1 VVRDS
6 KWEVKGVGDFNGD
19 GKADVLWQDTVSG
32 WTLIW
37 FMDGATKT
45 STGVPKTSAGA
56 PAQMGDTAWQIKQVG
71 DFNGDGKADVLWH
84 HAGSGQTLIWL
95 MDGATIIS
103 VGVPGVVSDPN
114 WQVKGVGDFN
124 GDGKADVLWH
134 HATSGQTAIWLMDG
148 EKKISVGAPGIVK

>member
-1 VVRDS
+1 
-6 KWEVKGVGDFNGD
+6 
-19 GKADVLWQDTVSG
+19 
-32 WTLIW
+32 
-37 FMDGATKT
+37 
-45 STGVPKTSAGA
+45 
-56 PAQMGDTAWQIKQVG
+56 
-71 DFNGDGKADVLWH
+71 
-84 HAGSGQTLIWL
+84 